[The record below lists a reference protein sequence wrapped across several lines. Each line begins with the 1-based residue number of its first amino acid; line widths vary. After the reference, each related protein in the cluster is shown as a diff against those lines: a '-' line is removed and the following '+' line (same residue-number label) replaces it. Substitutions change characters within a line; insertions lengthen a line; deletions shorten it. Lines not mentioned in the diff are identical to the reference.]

1 MFWVCLGAPL
11 SCVHLCLT
19 VLVNTCTGKLEE
31 GVKSKYH
38 IVGPIRGGFTHQ
50 IQRLLVFGED
60 GLFHLPTKP

>member
-1 MFWVCLGAPL
+1 MLGLPLCAP
-11 SCVHLCLT
+11 VLCAP